1 MNSTEMMERFRRF
14 ASADLSV
21 TTPNRMHQVSE
32 VLFKTDTVRIILT
45 RDEHRTESLDVDIE
59 VSLPF
64 LPVSCDAISIQRYID
79 SVIAILE
86 YLRHLISYGF
96 RLEMLLCVR
105 IRKRMYSKL
114 SDLQTEYPLPV
125 RFCIKV

>member
-96 RLEMLLCVR
+96 RLEMLEEEGVFIATSALR
-105 IRKRMYSKL
+105 A
-114 SDLQTEYPLPV
+114 DTEENVFKALGPPD
-125 RFCIKV
+125 